1 LYIPKELLPV
11 NGQPVI
17 CKIVS
22 EILEI
27 SAVDEIIFV
36 TSPEKSIL
44 KNTLEKYFL
53 KKRACKFTFVVD
65 KSHKGLDHSIL
76 LAKNYCKNAGATL
89 LCWPDCFNKNNELKL
104 LADNFKSSSLIG
116 VTKVNDVRPYG
127 NVIFDNLNKK
137 IQKIIQKPKQNS
149 KNKYVY

>member
-27 SAVDEIIFV
+27 STVDEIIFV

-44 KNTLEKYFL
+44 RETL
-53 KKRACKFTFVVD
+53 KKHFSKKKTCNFTFVVD

-76 LAKNYCKNAGATL
+76 LAKNYCKNADATL
-89 LCWPDCFNKNNELKL
+89 LC
-104 LADNFKSSSLIG
+104 
-116 VTKVNDVRPYG
+116 
-127 NVIFDNLNKK
+127 
-137 IQKIIQKPKQNS
+137 
-149 KNKYVY
+149 

>member
-1 LYIPKELLPV
+1 V

-44 KNTLEKYFL
+44 KNTLEKHFL
-53 KKRACKFTFVVD
+53 KKRTCKFTFVVD

-76 LAKNYCKNAGATL
+76 LAKNHCKNAGATL
-89 LCWPDCFNKNNELKL
+89 LC
-104 LADNFKSSSLIG
+104 
-116 VTKVNDVRPYG
+116 
-127 NVIFDNLNKK
+127 
-137 IQKIIQKPKQNS
+137 
-149 KNKYVY
+149 